1 MNAKKDKLIAKTEDA
16 IYLVLSF
23 LAVLFI
29 GIEVVDL
36 CFVFYNEM
44 RHFSFTDSKPLGLS
58 GVPIFFNII
67 ITLEILETFKNHH
80 NDILGKVKL
89 IVLIAITA
97 IVRKIITLDIKY
109 SEYHLLFGISALIL
123 SLCVGYYFLAKQD
136 KTLTTNLNAPHE
148 NTNQ

>member
-44 RHFSFTDSKPLGLS
+44 RHFSFSDSKPMGLS